1 MNAKTATVLA
11 LLLFLLVVPGASL
24 FAADDLQ
31 TLIQQYKADD
41 RGPYEGIRWFCED
54 GTVIPARANC
64 PAPGGIQHAV
74 HKAAVRALA
83 AEKGIYLGQ
92 ILAGASFEAVWDA
105 GNRNSLLKQYLLEKY
120 LQSVDDG
127 WILRKAQYY
136 RGAVQMEDEEA
147 WGRKFLMWV
156 LARDAVLEQQFFLV
170 HQAFRG
176 IPHRKTDDRW
186 QRIRSLSKE
195 IAEAYPSFADLRVK
209 LHGHPEAGD
218 IEKVRAFMTQH
229 QGTLPPETASGMA
242 RLIDDLAAAFSP
254 AQAQGLASYLPRFG
268 DGTPIKT
275 GLQRILSIQVSPDQL
290 SKDDGAALR
299 DRCEAMAELLL
310 TIRERITAVR
320 SPAVRLDLM
329 DLSTDLAVLLY
340 TDIQAWRVD
349 STRDAIRKNTVLA
362 TAAAGCG
369 FMELWEWAEVSSG
382 LEVPDAQARIRLDGL
397 TARAD
402 TFRRMVEWGTGMV
415 RAVYGPEISL
425 FSEFEP
431 LAGGFFDDRIRSSLL
446 LPMGDA
452 AGRLEDAV
460 VGITGL
466 SNQVMGAADP
476 GDFRGIN
483 PGYARGPL
491 VVVTGD
497 VRQVRFDST
506 SVYIL
511 PGVPPDIR
519 PVAGIAAVS
528 EGNLVSHVQ
537 LLARNLGIPNA
548 VISTAALAS
557 LAPYSGL
564 EVFYAV
570 SPGGTVVLKPAAD
583 MTDAE
588 RRLVEKQAR
597 RDDRVLVPTD
607 KMMLERTDL
616 FSLKDLRAFDSGRI
630 CGPKAAN
637 LGQLKRLFPE
647 HVADGLVIPFGVFRD
662 HMDQPM
668 PGTGGTYWAFLRD
681 TFQRTDEAGILAR
694 LETLRD
700 AIKTMP
706 FLPGFQS
713 ALAAR
718 FRQEFGVDMGAL
730 PVFVRSDTNMEDLKE
745 FTGAGLNL
753 TVFNVRDADRIRQGI
768 RDVWASPFTER
779 SYLWRQKFM
788 RNPENV
794 YPSILILPTVA
805 VDASGVVITTGVTS
819 GDPNDL
825 TAAFSKGPGGAVEG
839 QAAETWLLKPGGV
852 NRLLSPSREPGYN
865 ILPPSGGGRKGY
877 RDFNRR
883 IVSPADLD
891 QLRSFAG
898 KIQTRLSGS
907 PGIEGGGP
915 FDIELGFKDGK
926 IWLFQVRPY
935 VENRQAQASAYLR
948 GLDPRIQ
955 GDMPVS
961 LD

>member
-1 MNAKTATVLA
+1 MDSAEGPVL
-11 LLLFLLVVPGASL
+11 S
-24 FAADDLQ
+24 
-31 TLIQQYKADD
+31 
-41 RGPYEGIRWFCED
+41 
-54 GTVIPARANC
+54 
-64 PAPGGIQHAV
+64 
-74 HKAAVRALA
+74 
-83 AEKGIYLGQ
+83 
-92 ILAGASFEAVWDA
+92 
-105 GNRNSLLKQYLLEKY
+105 
-120 LQSVDDG
+120 
-127 WILRKAQYY
+127 
-136 RGAVQMEDEEA
+136 GAVQMEDEEA

-170 HQAFRG
+170 HQAVRG

-195 IAEAYPSFADLRVK
+195 IAEAYPAFAGLRVK

-218 IEKVRAFMTQH
+218 IEKVRAFMTLH
-229 QGTLPPETASGMA
+229 QGALSPDTASRMA

-254 AQAQGLASYLPRFG
+254 AQIQGLASYLPRFG

-275 GLQRILSIQVSPDQL
+275 GLQRILSIQVPPDQL
-290 SKDDGAALR
+290 SNDEGDALR
-299 DRCEAMAELLL
+299 DRCEAMADLLL

-329 DLSTDLAVLLY
+329 DLSTDLAALLY

-349 STRDAIRKNTVLA
+349 SIRDAIRKNTVLA

-369 FMELWEWAEVSSG
+369 FIELWEWAEVSPG
-382 LEVPDAQARIRLDGL
+382 LQVADAQTRIRLDGL

-452 AGRLEDAV
+452 AGRIEDAV

-466 SNQVMGAADP
+466 SNQVMGRRISAISGASTP
-476 GDFRGIN
+476 GTPGGRSWWSRGMSGRSGSIRH
-483 PGYARGPL
+483 P
-491 VVVTGD
+491 
-497 VRQVRFDST
+497 ST
-506 SVYIL
+506 SCPACPRTSGRW
-511 PGVPPDIR
+511 PGSR
-519 PVAGIAAVS
+519 AVS

-548 VISTAALAS
+548 VISTAALAA

-607 KMMLERTDL
+607 KMMMERTDL

-753 TVFNVRDADRIRQGI
+753 TVFNVRDADRIQQGI

-819 GDPNDL
+819 GDPGDL